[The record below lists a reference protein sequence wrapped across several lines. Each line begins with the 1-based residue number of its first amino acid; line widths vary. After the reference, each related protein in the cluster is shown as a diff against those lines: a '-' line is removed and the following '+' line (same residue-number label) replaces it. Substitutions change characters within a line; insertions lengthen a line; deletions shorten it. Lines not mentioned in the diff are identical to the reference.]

1 MEQILIVSS
10 SQKAAAFLQDF
21 IKAGAIS
28 GQITVAANGGEA
40 RRLFSQ
46 QEYGL
51 IVINSPLKDE
61 FGHELAIGFAEDST
75 AGILML
81 VKNELAEEVTARV
94 EDFGIV
100 VVSKPV
106 NRLYLHQAWK
116 LVQASRRRMTGL
128 QNENVKLRQKM
139 EEIRVVDRA
148 KCTLIQ
154 YLKLTEPEAHRY
166 IEKQA
171 MDLRKTRFEIA
182 QEILKTYEYSF

>member
-10 SQKAAAFLQDF
+10 SPKAAAFLQDF
-21 IKAGAIS
+21 IRAGALS
-28 GQITVAANGGEA
+28 EQITVAANGGEA

-46 QEYGL
+46 HEYGM

-61 FGHELAIGFAEDST
+61 FGHELAIGFAEGST

-81 VKNELAEEVTARV
+81 VKSELAEEVAVRV

-116 LVQASRRRMTGL
+116 LVQASRRRMSGL

-148 KCTLIQ
+148 KCVLIQ
-154 YLKLTEPEAHRY
+154 YLNLTEPEAHRY

-171 MDLRKTRFEIA
+171 MDLRKTRLEIA
-182 QEILKTYEYSF
+182 QGILKTYEY